1 MAVSI
6 PKLCSPAL
14 LYLIL
19 GALSLAY
26 MATILPASAALIKLL
41 FILVW
46 TWFLNFLCSNG
57 YSVVSWIL
65 VLLPFIFIVV
75 MLVLAFTL
83 DNTSNIV
90 IVEEDS
96 KN

>member
-14 LYLIL
+14 LYLVL

-26 MATILPASAALIKLL
+26 MATIIPASAALIKLL

-46 TWFLNFLCSNG
+46 TWFLNFLCSKG

-75 MLVLAFTL
+75 MLVLALTV
-83 DNTSNIV
+83 DNTSSV
-90 IVEEDS
+90 VVEEDS